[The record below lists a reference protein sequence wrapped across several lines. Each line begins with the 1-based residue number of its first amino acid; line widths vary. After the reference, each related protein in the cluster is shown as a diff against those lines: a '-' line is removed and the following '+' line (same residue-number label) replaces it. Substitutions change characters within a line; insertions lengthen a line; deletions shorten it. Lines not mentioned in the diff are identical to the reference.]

1 MNRFRSFLGRVMR
14 EHVVQMRS
22 LGYRYDVNER
32 TLLRFDRFLQSHPS
46 WTRVPLSKLL
56 SRWAESKPTPHRL
69 YEAQDVGRMISTA
82 LHRRDP
88 SVAIIVGSPD
98 VRRRARQQ
106 YRRPYVCTD
115 EEIRRLLR
123 AALRF
128 PSPLAPLRPLCHYTM
143 LTLAYCVG
151 LRVGEVAALKL
162 RNVDLQGG
170 AIEIEGAKF
179 FKHRRLPLAP
189 GVLAAL
195 RQYLIAR
202 QRAGASLNPE
212 CGVFWNARREAPYS
226 NGGVK
231 VLMAQALRYAGLKAA
246 RGKAGPRVHDLRHT
260 MVAHR
265 MRDWYREGMEVQSRL
280 PYLATYLGHKDIN
293 STLIYLNSTPELFR
307 EASKRFRD
315 HSVETLRASGVGQ

>member
-1 MNRFRSFLGRVMR
+1 MNRFHSFLGRVMR

-32 TLLRFDRFLQSHPS
+32 MLHRFDRFLRPHPS
-46 WTRVPLSKLL
+46 WRRLPLSGLL
-56 SRWAESKPTPHRL
+56 ARWAESRPTPHRL

-88 SVAIIVGSPD
+88 SVAIMLGSPE

-128 PSPLAPLRPLCHYTM
+128 PSPQASLRPLCLYTM

-162 RNVDLQGG
+162 RNVDLHGG

-189 GVLAAL
+189 SVLAVL
-195 RQYLIAR
+195 RQYLVAR
-202 QRAGASLNPE
+202 QRAGASLSPE
-212 CGVFWNARREAPYS
+212 SGVFWNARRGAPYS
-226 NGGVK
+226 NGAVR
-231 VLMAQALRYAGLKAA
+231 VLMAQVLRYAGLKEA

-265 MRDWYREGMEVQSRL
+265 MRNWYREGVEVQSKL

-293 STLIYLNSTPELFR
+293 STLVYLNSTPELLR
-307 EASKRFRD
+307 QAGQRFRD
-315 HSVETLRASGVGQ
+315 HSVETLRASGVRQ